1 MDTRFSVSLWTLS
14 IALLGCASEEPLKE
28 SNESTTPPEV
38 TAEADDANIVGG
50 YSKTTVDDAQV
61 IAAAEFA
68 VAEESKKGP
77 KINLKSIT
85 TAETQVVAGTN
96 YHLRILVDDNG
107 TEKTVEVVVYEDLQQ
122 TSTLTSW
129 TAVTR
134 IH

>member
-1 MDTRFSVSLWTLS
+1 MNTRFSISLWTLS
-14 IALLGCASEEPLKE
+14 IALLGCASDE
-28 SNESTTPPEV
+28 SPQESTENSTQSEV
-38 TAEADDANIVGG
+38 TTEEKDANLVGG
-50 YSKTTVDDAQV
+50 YSKATVDDAGV

-96 YHLRILVDDNG
+96 YKLQILVDDKG

-122 TSTLTSW
+122 TRTLTSW
-129 TAVTR
+129 TAM
-134 IH
+134 

>member
-1 MDTRFSVSLWTLS
+1 MDARFTISLWTLS
-14 IALLGCASEEPLKE
+14 IALLGCAAEEVPKE
-28 SNESTTPPEV
+28 STAGTSQPEV
-38 TAEADDANIVGG
+38 TTEGKDSNLAGG

-96 YHLRILVDDNG
+96 YKLQILVDDNG

-122 TSTLTSW
+122 TRTLTSW
-129 TAVTR
+129 TAK
-134 IH
+134 

>member
-1 MDTRFSVSLWTLS
+1 MDARFTISLWTLS
-14 IALLGCASEEPLKE
+14 IALLGCASEEAPKE
-28 SNESTTPPEV
+28 STEGTTQPEV
-38 TAEADDANIVGG
+38 TTEEKDSNLAGG

-96 YHLRILVDDNG
+96 YKLQILVDDNG

-122 TSTLTSW
+122 TRTLTSW
-129 TAVTR
+129 TAK
-134 IH
+134 

>member
-1 MDTRFSVSLWTLS
+1 MDTRFTISLWTLS
-14 IALLGCASEEPLKE
+14 TALLGCAPEEAPKE
-28 SNESTTPPEV
+28 SNASTTQTEV
-38 TAEADDANIVGG
+38 TAEAESSNIAGG
-50 YSKTTVDDAQV
+50 YSKTTVDDARM

-96 YHLRILVDDNG
+96 YKLRILVDDNG

-122 TSTLTSW
+122 TITLTSW
-129 TAVTR
+129 TAK
-134 IH
+134 